1 LPRAQR
7 PAGAL
12 SNGAPDAGAVYT
24 YRPLIDCDNDGLDD
38 PAELAQG
45 GNDCNGNFVP
55 DAWEGDVNQDGVA
68 DACQSGGAT
77 FCAGDDSGTACPC
90 GNSVNAQGARL
101 VASGLPSVLND
112 SLVLSGSGMTP
123 SSSVLYFQGTT
134 QGAGA
139 VFGDGLRCATG
150 TIIRLGTTTNANGAS
165 SWPVPGAQSISV
177 RGAIPAGGS
186 VQRAYQ
192 AWYRDANAT
201 YCTDTARFN
210 LTNGVRVQWVL

>member
-1 LPRAQR
+1 
-7 PAGAL
+7 
-12 SNGAPDAGAVYT
+12 
-24 YRPLIDCDNDGLDD
+24 
-38 PAELAQG
+38 
-45 GNDCNGNFVP
+45 
-55 DAWEGDVNQDGVA
+55 
-68 DACQSGGAT
+68 
-77 FCAGDDSGTACPC
+77 
-90 GNSVNAQGARL
+90 
-101 VASGLPSVLND
+101 VLND

-177 RGAIPAGGS
+177 RGAIPAGGG